1 MHYYKLVAPILFRIE
16 PERAHALGMSFMRLV
31 PAVNIDEASL
41 HVKTKFG
48 VLRNPI
54 GLAAGFDKTGEH
66 LSAIERLGFGY
77 LIAGTVTLDP
87 WPGHPKPRIVRYPKD
102 KTMVNAL
109 GFPNPG
115 VDVFIENLKR
125 QKVKVPV
132 LGSVSGRE
140 LESIVKCYD
149 KLQPNV
155 AGIELNLS
163 SPNTSKLKDFRKPD
177 SFKELAQSMR
187 PLKRKPT
194 YLKIPPYVDETQF
207 LEVLELVKFWEQ
219 LGFDGV
225 TAANAIPVDEP
236 RVSIKTG
243 GFSGPPL
250 FPNLIKAIK
259 IIRQNV
265 PKDFEVNAIG
275 GISSAENIRTAMS
288 EGANTVQIL
297 TALVFE
303 GPGLIKQILND
314 LKKHPGN

>member
-1 MHYYKLVAPILFRIE
+1 MHLYRLATPLLFRIE
-16 PERAHALGMSFMRLV
+16 PERAHALGMSLMRLV
-31 PAVNIDEASL
+31 PAVNIDDPSL
-41 HVKTKFG
+41 QVKTKFG

-54 GLAAGFDKTGEH
+54 GLGAGFDKTASH

-77 LIAGTVTLDP
+77 LIAGTVTNDP
-87 WPGHPKPRIVRYPKD
+87 WPGHPKPRIVRYPSD

-132 LGSVSGRE
+132 IGSVSGRE
-140 LESIVKCYD
+140 LESIIKCYER
-149 KLQPNV
+149 LQPHV

-163 SPNTSKLKDFRKPD
+163 SPNTAKLKDFRELE

-194 YLKIPPYVDETQF
+194 YLKIPPFIDENQF
-207 LEVLELVKFWEQ
+207 SKILELVKFWAS
-219 LGFDGV
+219 LDFDGV

-250 FPNLIKAIK
+250 FPNLLKAIK

-265 PKDFEVNAIG
+265 PEDFEVNAIG
-275 GISSAENIRTAMS
+275 GISNAENVSAALAA
-288 EGANTVQIL
+288 GANTAQIL
-297 TALVFE
+297 TGLVFE

-314 LKKHPGN
+314 LRKKK